1 MHGPTIARVVPYVF
15 RAPIARPVV
24 NAFGTMT
31 NRPMV
36 LVAIE
41 DSEGAIGWGEI
52 WSNFPVV
59 GAEHRAR
66 LVMSVFAPLL
76 VGRPLAD
83 PGTMQV
89 QLAKAVMSQVLQ
101 TGEPGP
107 FAQCIAGIDQA
118 LTDLAARRS
127 GVPIFR
133 YLGGRDPQV
142 RVYASGLGP
151 ENANPLAIDH
161 WRRGFRAFKLKVGFG
176 KDRDLANLRSLRD
189 ALPAEAMIMV
199 DANQAWSP
207 EQANAMLRLLREFD
221 VAWVEEPIAAD
232 QPFATWKALAQ
243 IADPVRLAAGENL
256 CDRALLDAAV
266 DSRALRVLQPD
277 IGKWGG
283 FSEGRTVGARAR
295 DAGMWFCPHWLAG
308 GVGMM
313 ASLHLRAAVGGDGLT
328 EWDANPNPL
337 RDAFPLPEVVD
348 GDVTLGEA
356 PGLGFVPDRRA
367 LEAFAVAV

>member
-1 MHGPTIARVVPYVF
+1 MSGPAIARVVPYVF
-15 RAPIARPVV
+15 RAPIAAPVV

-36 LVAIE
+36 LVAVE

-66 LVMSVFAPLL
+66 LVTSVLAPLL
-76 VGRPLAD
+76 VDRSLVD
-83 PGTMQV
+83 PGVMQM
-89 QLAKAVMSQVLQ
+89 QLTHAVASQVLQ
-101 TGEPGP
+101 TGESGP

-118 LTDLAARRS
+118 LTDLAARRC

-133 YLGGRDPQV
+133 YLGGRDPHIA
-142 RVYASGLGP
+142 VYASGLGP
-151 ENANPLAIDH
+151 DDANALALEH

-176 KDRDLANLRSLRD
+176 QDRDLVNVRSLRD

-207 EQANAMLRLLREFD
+207 EEARAMLPLLREFD
-221 VAWVEEPIAAD
+221 VAWVEEPIGAD
-232 QPFATWKALAQ
+232 RPFATWRALAQ
-243 IADPVRLAAGENL
+243 IAGPLRLAAGENF
-256 CDRALLDAAV
+256 CDRALLDAAI

-283 FSEGRTVGARAR
+283 FSQGCPIGARAR

-308 GVGMM
+308 GVGLI
-313 ASLHLRAAVGGDGLT
+313 ASLHLRAAVGGDGLA

-337 RDAFPLPEVVD
+337 RESFPLPEVVD
-348 GDVTLGEA
+348 GNVTLGDA
-356 PGLGFVPDRRA
+356 PGLGFVPDLRA
-367 LEAFAVAV
+367 LQEFAVAV